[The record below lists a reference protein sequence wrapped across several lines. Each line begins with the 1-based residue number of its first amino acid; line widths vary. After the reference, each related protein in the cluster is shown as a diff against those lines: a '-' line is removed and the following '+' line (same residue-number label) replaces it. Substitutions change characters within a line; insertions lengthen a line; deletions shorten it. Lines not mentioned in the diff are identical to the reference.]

1 MYVYTTKLHARIAV
15 VLTCVLKCYYV
26 MNFHIYYDSFTM
38 VTQAVQQVNIILHLE
53 EFVIKS
59 YK

>member
-26 MNFHIYYDSFTM
+26 NFHIYYDSFTM
-38 VTQAVQQVNIILHLE
+38 VAQAVQQANTILHLE